1 MVHENFIF
9 ASRICCEPTN
19 YLIMKKIL
27 TICAA
32 LLLLCGCSQLEDKT
46 GYVGYIYYTLDS
58 ETLDEADFKVLD
70 RIYTEQF
77 EMIED
82 ASVKD
87 GYIYMYG
94 KYGDLDKKVLDA
106 CSKAE
111 QKIAS
116 LDGFKTEGK
125 YIFTINAVYTMNVV
139 ADFYVKTY

>member
-1 MVHENFIF
+1 MK
-9 ASRICCEPTN
+9 RI
-19 YLIMKKIL
+19 IA
-27 TICAA
+27 ICASVI
-32 LLLLCGCSQLEDKT
+32 LLACGCSQLEDKT

-94 KYGDLDKKVLDA
+94 RYGDLDKKVLEA
-106 CSKAE
+106 CSRAE
-111 QKIAS
+111 KKIAS

>member
-1 MVHENFIF
+1 MK
-9 ASRICCEPTN
+9 RI
-19 YLIMKKIL
+19 IA
-27 TICAA
+27 ICASVI
-32 LLLLCGCSQLEDKT
+32 LLACGCSQLEDKT

-94 KYGDLDKKVLDA
+94 KYGDLDKKVLEA
-106 CSKAE
+106 CSRAE
-111 QKIAS
+111 KKIES
-116 LDGFKTEGK
+116 LDGFKMEGK
-125 YIFTINAVYTMNVV
+125 YLFTINAVYTMNVV
-139 ADFYVKTY
+139 ADFYVKRY

>member
-1 MVHENFIF
+1 MK
-9 ASRICCEPTN
+9 RI
-19 YLIMKKIL
+19 IA
-27 TICAA
+27 ICASVI
-32 LLLLCGCSQLEDKT
+32 LLACGCSQLEDKT

-106 CSKAE
+106 CSRAE
-111 QKIAS
+111 KKIES
-116 LDGFKTEGK
+116 LDGFKMEGK
-125 YIFTINAVYTMNVV
+125 YLFTINAVYTMNVV

>member
-1 MVHENFIF
+1 MK
-9 ASRICCEPTN
+9 RI
-19 YLIMKKIL
+19 IA
-27 TICAA
+27 ICASVF
-32 LLLLCGCSQLEDKT
+32 LLACGCSQLEDKT
-46 GYVGYIYYTLDS
+46 GYVGYIYYTLDA

-70 RIYTEQF
+70 QIYTEQF
-77 EMIED
+77 KTIKD

-87 GYIYMYG
+87 GYIYMHG
-94 KYGDLDKKVLDA
+94 RYGDLDKKVLDA

-111 QKIAS
+111 QKVAS

>member
-1 MVHENFIF
+1 MK
-9 ASRICCEPTN
+9 RI
-19 YLIMKKIL
+19 IA
-27 TICAA
+27 ICASVI
-32 LLLLCGCSQLEDKT
+32 LLACGCSQLEDKT

-106 CSKAE
+106 CSRAE
-111 QKIAS
+111 KKIES
-116 LDGFKTEGK
+116 LDGFRMEGK
-125 YIFTINAVYTMNVV
+125 YLFTINAVYTMNVV

>member
-1 MVHENFIF
+1 MK
-9 ASRICCEPTN
+9 RI
-19 YLIMKKIL
+19 IA
-27 TICAA
+27 ICASVI
-32 LLLLCGCSQLEDKT
+32 LLACGCSQLEDKT

-58 ETLDEADFKVLD
+58 ETFDEADFKVLD

-94 KYGDLDKKVLDA
+94 KYGDLDKKVLEA

-111 QKIAS
+111 KKIES
-116 LDGFKTEGK
+116 LDGFRMEGK
-125 YIFTINAVYTMNVV
+125 YLFTINAVYTMNVV

>member
-1 MVHENFIF
+1 MK
-9 ASRICCEPTN
+9 RI
-19 YLIMKKIL
+19 IA
-27 TICAA
+27 ICASVI
-32 LLLLCGCSQLEDKT
+32 LLACGCSQLEDKT

-94 KYGDLDKKVLDA
+94 KYGDLDKKVLEA
-106 CSKAE
+106 CSRAE
-111 QKIAS
+111 KIIES
-116 LDGFKTEGK
+116 LDGFKMEGK
-125 YIFTINAVYTMNVV
+125 YLFTINAVYTMNVV